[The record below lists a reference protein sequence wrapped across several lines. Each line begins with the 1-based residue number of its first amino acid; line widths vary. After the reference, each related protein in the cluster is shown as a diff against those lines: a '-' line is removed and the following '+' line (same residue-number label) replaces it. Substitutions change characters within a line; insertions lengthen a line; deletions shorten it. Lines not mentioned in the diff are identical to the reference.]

1 MVPRTRRQHTA
12 DTGPMAMIP
21 DASTHTASSK
31 KKAKSTKMHR
41 TLPQLVIKK
50 SHVLVP
56 VGSEV
61 TGKHTLSPEEGPTI
75 NTEMRAKP
83 GSEETRP
90 PLELLPTDDEVE
102 TTSQAASRLVMPG
115 NVPPNRVRKLK
126 QKNHCSHSSGLE
138 GSEGSSPEVSEDD
151 KPNGIAGF
159 TQMSVMT
166 QKMAFEASTRPSWL
180 ANTTEDSVQHQTV
193 CSSVLPPSIPSSR
206 EDIDL
211 ESEDEANLEF
221 TGAAS
226 EGQQMTHVHAEHPQD
241 DISDFSGR
249 CVDIDA
255 VSEGLQVMRVHP
267 KGSSKGTGCTSGNQ
281 QRADRTSSQGHRGA
295 HTPSSRQRGAQHFLE
310 VKRLHAP
317 LPMIDKGPQATSLG
331 FKTTLPAISDDSVHP
346 RHTEVPQVWPKNT
359 DLYFNASGNIKL
371 THQTSIVQATITKV
385 FGFLHASIM
394 LENSYPDTVLTSKF
408 IQDALSTAALHIP
421 DAEDVHVCVLKDY
434 PYCVKMSILP
444 CAWISIF
451 RSEVK
456 EHCVAAIA
464 LLLGAHESATVIS
477 GLVLKLQTDFNFIFP
492 RRLNNANNNVL
503 IGSPNT
509 TPSPVPISR
518 GNQWRCDLGGSEGD
532 GRLVSTA
539 FYAALHEW
547 ETGERKSHDF
557 TANAFMEAYSTH
569 IASLGNIETKHNTSY
584 HSMMAEI
591 YQLAVIECLQQPFT
605 DTREIGHQSHIFTI
619 F

>member
-1 MVPRTRRQHTA
+1 MAPRTRRQHTA
-12 DTGPMAMIP
+12 DAGPMATIP
-21 DASTHTASSK
+21 DASTRTVSSK
-31 KKAKSTKMHR
+31 KKAKSTKTHR
-41 TLPQLVIKK
+41 MLPRLVIKK

-61 TGKHTLSPEEGPTI
+61 TGKHALSPEEGPTI
-75 NTEMRAKP
+75 NTETRVKP
-83 GSEETRP
+83 GFPKPTKCIKSGRSEETRP
-90 PLELLPTDDEVE
+90 PLELPPTDDEVE

-126 QKNHCSHSSGLE
+126 QTETLILEDNNNNNSSLENHCSHSSGLE

-159 TQMSVMT
+159 TQTSVMT
-166 QKMAFEASTRPSWL
+166 QKMAFKASTRPSWP

-193 CSSVLPPSIPSSR
+193 RSSVLPPSIPSSR

-226 EGQQMTHVHAEHPQD
+226 EGRQMTRVHAEHPQD

-255 VSEGLQVMRVHP
+255 VSKGLQVMCVHP
-267 KGSSKGTGCTSGNQ
+267 KGSSKVS
-281 QRADRTSSQGHRGA
+281 A
-295 HTPSSRQRGAQHFLE
+295 SRFTHVQ
-310 VKRLHAP
+310 
-317 LPMIDKGPQATSLG
+317 GPQATSSG
-331 FKTTLPAISDDSVHP
+331 FKTTPPAISDDSVRP

-371 THQTSIVQATITKV
+371 THQTSIVRATITKA
-385 FGFLHASIM
+385 FGFLHASIV
-394 LENSYPDTVLTSKF
+394 LENSYPDAVLTSKF
-408 IQDALSTAALHIP
+408 IQDALSTAALHVP
-421 DAEDVHVCVLKDY
+421 DAEDVHVRVLKDY

-444 CAWISIF
+444 RARISIF

-456 EHCVAAIA
+456 ERCVAAIA
-464 LLLGAHESATVIS
+464 LLLGAHESATHQALFPSHEGTNGDVIWE
-477 GLVLKLQTDFNFIFP
+477 
-492 RRLNNANNNVL
+492 
-503 IGSPNT
+503 
-509 TPSPVPISR
+509 VPKAMVT
-518 GNQWRCDLGGSEGD
+518 
-532 GRLVSTA
+532 LVSTA

-557 TANAFMEAYSTH
+557 TANAFTEAYSTH

-591 YQLAVIECLQQPFT
+591 YQLAA
-605 DTREIGHQSHIFTI
+605 
-619 F
+619 